1 MRPGHTASEAHPFLG
16 GVVPPEAETVLVRN
30 EPVANRKLE
39 GTLMSTNHCDVDLT
53 PQVDAP
59 DSRQLLL
66 GLCGIAL
73 CIYGMAHI
81 SGLVTRKERFLG
93 DFVQEW
99 TSARNWRIGRPV
111 YQDLRES
118 IPFYFPKARTADLR
132 FNAHPPVAV
141 VLALPFGYMSYLHAL
156 KAWNLLSLACVVIA
170 TYWLTGRRGFDLAS
184 GERLLVA
191 GIVLSSSVLA
201 TQLLQGQL
209 NGVLL
214 LLIIIA
220 WLCARHDRAVWS
232 GVFVG
237 LAAATKLFPGLL
249 IVYFLAR
256 QQWKASVAV
265 MATWMI
271 ANFAATGILGIDA
284 TRDYLLVVMPDV
296 SRFCDTWPNA
306 SLLGFLS
313 RLFDGSF
320 GQVTPLMHWPALAKT
335 LWVTLSLLLIG
346 LTAFVTSRSRGK
358 DSAFSAWVSLMLV
371 VSPVA
376 WDHYFLLSVLPL
388 AALWHLRGPCP
399 SQRSLFLFVAVA
411 LLVTLSPYQVWRFL
425 VPGYAKHGMTAAVAQ
440 PGALLAGVSFQFYVS
455 LAVFGSCLQ
464 SCVARTERGQ
474 SISPS
479 SRETQ
484 EPELPTSPA
493 TNVGCV
499 AG

>member
-1 MRPGHTASEAHPFLG
+1 M
-16 GVVPPEAETVLVRN
+16 
-30 EPVANRKLE
+30 
-39 GTLMSTNHCDVDLT
+39 GTDLRDVDVT

-59 DSRQLLL
+59 DRRQLLL

-73 CIYGMAHI
+73 CIYGMIHVG
-81 SGLVTRKERFLG
+81 GLVTRKDRFLG

-118 IPFYFPKARTADLR
+118 IPFHFPKARPADLR
-132 FNAHPPVAV
+132 FNAHPPAAVA
-141 VLALPFGYMSYLHAL
+141 LALPFGSLSYHQAL
-156 KAWNLLSLACVVIA
+156 RAWNLLSLACVVIA
-170 TYWLTGRRGFDLAS
+170 TGWMTGRRGFDLAL

-214 LLIIIA
+214 LLIILA
-220 WLCARHDRAVWS
+220 WLSARHDRAVWS

-237 LAAATKLFPGLL
+237 LAAAIKLFPGLL
-249 IVYFLAR
+249 ILYFLAR
-256 QQWKASVAV
+256 RQWKGSVV
-265 MATWMI
+265 VVATWLMT
-271 ANFAATGILGIDA
+271 NVAAAGILGLDA
-284 TRDYLLVVMPDV
+284 VRDYVVVVMPDV

-320 GQVTPLMHWPALAKT
+320 GQVTPLLHWPVLAKT
-335 LWVTLSLLLIG
+335 LWVTLSLVLIG
-346 LTAFVTSRSRGK
+346 LAAIATFRSVGA
-358 DSAFSAWVSLMLV
+358 DSAFSAWVSLMLL

-388 AALWHLRGPCP
+388 AALWHSRGSYP
-399 SQRSLFLFVAVA
+399 SQRSLFLLVAVA
-411 LLVTLSPYQVWRFL
+411 LLVTFSPYQVWRFL
-425 VPGYAKHGMTAAVAQ
+425 VPGYTKLGMTAAVAQ
-440 PGALLAGVSFQFYVS
+440 PVALLTGVSFQFYVS
-455 LAVFGSCLQ
+455 MAVFGSCLQ
-464 SCVARTERGQ
+464 NCFARTERNKAV
-474 SISPS
+474 S
-479 SRETQ
+479 SSYG
-484 EPELPTSPA
+484 EPEAAALRTTPA
-493 TNVGCV
+493 TDIGCV

>member
-1 MRPGHTASEAHPFLG
+1 MIH
-16 GVVPPEAETVLVRN
+16 V
-30 EPVANRKLE
+30 
-39 GTLMSTNHCDVDLT
+39 
-53 PQVDAP
+53 
-59 DSRQLLL
+59 
-66 GLCGIAL
+66 
-73 CIYGMAHI
+73 

-141 VLALPFGYMSYLHAL
+141 VLALPFGYMSYHHAL
-156 KAWNLLSLACVVIA
+156 KAWNLLSLAGVVIA
-170 TYWLTGRRGFDLAS
+170 TYWLTGRRGFDLAL

-220 WLCARHDRAVWS
+220 
-232 GVFVG
+232 
-237 LAAATKLFPGLL
+237 
-249 IVYFLAR
+249 
-256 QQWKASVAV
+256 
-265 MATWMI
+265 
-271 ANFAATGILGIDA
+271 TGILGVDA

-320 GQVTPLMHWPALAKT
+320 GQVTPLLHWPALAKT

-346 LTAFVTSRSRGK
+346 LAAIATSRSREM
-358 DSAFSAWVSLMLV
+358 DSAFSAWVSLMLL

-388 AALWHLRGPCP
+388 AALWHSRGSHP

-411 LLVTLSPYQVWRFL
+411 LLVTFSPYQVWRFL
-425 VPGYAKHGMTAAVAQ
+425 VPGYAKHGMSAAVAQ
-440 PGALLAGVSFQFYVS
+440 PSALLTGVSFQFYVS

-464 SCVARTERGQ
+464 SCVARNERGNA
-474 SISPS
+474 S
-479 SRETQ
+479 STTLAGRRLRHKASER
-484 EPELPTSPA
+484 PA
-493 TNVGCV
+493 
-499 AG
+499 